1 MTELYNCPGPCPAV
15 QWPIIR
21 LLPMQHGGLMVSW
34 ELGGFV
40 RALLMI
46 HLFIS
51 FHFIYFFNSIF
62 NKWKSKS
69 LLDLSDHSN
78 DLLVLK
84 EWKDAFN
91 QIIAFARI
99 IPCATCSVI
108 IYTKPS
114 ELIGIREIKI
124 HVYAKRQRWTCTSW
138 PSFLLI
144 FRLLFIVSTQK

>member
-1 MTELYNCPGPCPAV
+1 
-15 QWPIIR
+15 
-21 LLPMQHGGLMVSW
+21 MQHGGLMVSW

-40 RALLMI
+40 RALIII
-46 HLFIS
+46 HLFIL

-78 DLLVLK
+78 DLFVLK

-99 IPCATCSVI
+99 IPCATRSVI
-108 IYTKPS
+108 SYTKSS
-114 ELIGIREIKI
+114 ELRHYLMHHATFFYWLTLDLLKWVFIR
-124 HVYAKRQRWTCTSW
+124 V
-138 PSFLLI
+138 
-144 FRLLFIVSTQK
+144 RLS

>member
-1 MTELYNCPGPCPAV
+1 MTLSYNCPGPWPAV
-15 QWPIIR
+15 QWPIIC
-21 LLPMQHGGLMVSW
+21 LLLMQHGGLMVSW

-40 RALLMI
+40 RALIII
-46 HLFIS
+46 HLFIL

-78 DLLVLK
+78 DLSVLK

-99 IPCATCSVI
+99 IPCATSSVI
-108 IYTKPS
+108 IYTKSS
-114 ELIGIREIKI
+114 ELRHYLMHHATFFYWLTLDLLKWVFIR
-124 HVYAKRQRWTCTSW
+124 V
-138 PSFLLI
+138 
-144 FRLLFIVSTQK
+144 RLS

>member
-1 MTELYNCPGPCPAV
+1 MTLSYNCPGPWPAV
-15 QWPIIR
+15 QWPIIC
-21 LLPMQHGGLMVSW
+21 LLLMQHGGLMVSW

-40 RALLMI
+40 RALIII
-46 HLFIS
+46 HLFIL

-78 DLLVLK
+78 DLFVLK

-99 IPCATCSVI
+99 IPCATRSVI
-108 IYTKPS
+108 IYTKSS
-114 ELIGIREIKI
+114 ELRHYLMHHVTFFYWLTLDLLKWVFIR
-124 HVYAKRQRWTCTSW
+124 V
-138 PSFLLI
+138 
-144 FRLLFIVSTQK
+144 RLS

>member
-1 MTELYNCPGPCPAV
+1 MTLSCNCPGPWPAV
-15 QWPIIR
+15 QWPIIC
-21 LLPMQHGGLMVSW
+21 LLLMQHGGLMVSW

-40 RALLMI
+40 RALIII
-46 HLFIS
+46 HLFIL

-78 DLLVLK
+78 DLFVLK

-99 IPCATCSVI
+99 IPCATSSVI
-108 IYTKPS
+108 IYTKSS
-114 ELIGIREIKI
+114 ELRHYLMHHATFFYWLTLDLLKWVFIR
-124 HVYAKRQRWTCTSW
+124 V
-138 PSFLLI
+138 
-144 FRLLFIVSTQK
+144 RLS

>member
-1 MTELYNCPGPCPAV
+1 MTLSYNCPGPWPAV
-15 QWPIIR
+15 QWPIIC
-21 LLPMQHGGLMVSW
+21 LLLMQHDGLMVSW

-40 RALLMI
+40 RALIII
-46 HLFIS
+46 HLFIL

-78 DLLVLK
+78 DLFVLK

-99 IPCATCSVI
+99 IPCATSSVI
-108 IYTKPS
+108 IYTKSS
-114 ELIGIREIKI
+114 ELRHYLMHHATFFYWLTLDLLKWVFIR
-124 HVYAKRQRWTCTSW
+124 V
-138 PSFLLI
+138 
-144 FRLLFIVSTQK
+144 RLS

>member
-1 MTELYNCPGPCPAV
+1 MTLSYNFPGPWPAV
-15 QWPIIR
+15 QWPIIC
-21 LLPMQHGGLMVSW
+21 LLLMQHGGLMVSW

-40 RALLMI
+40 RALIII
-46 HLFIS
+46 HLFIL

-78 DLLVLK
+78 DLFVLK

-99 IPCATCSVI
+99 IPCATSSVI
-108 IYTKPS
+108 IYTKSS
-114 ELIGIREIKI
+114 ELRHYLMHHATFFYWLTLDLLKWVFIR
-124 HVYAKRQRWTCTSW
+124 V
-138 PSFLLI
+138 
-144 FRLLFIVSTQK
+144 RLS

>member
-1 MTELYNCPGPCPAV
+1 MTLSYNSPGPWPAV
-15 QWPIIR
+15 QWPIIC
-21 LLPMQHGGLMVSW
+21 LLLMQHGGLMVSW

-40 RALLMI
+40 RALIII
-46 HLFIS
+46 HLFIL

-78 DLLVLK
+78 DLFVLK

-99 IPCATCSVI
+99 IPCATSSVI
-108 IYTKPS
+108 IYTKSS
-114 ELIGIREIKI
+114 ELRHYLMHHATFFYWLTLDLLKWVFIR
-124 HVYAKRQRWTCTSW
+124 VRLSW
-138 PSFLLI
+138 KVPA
-144 FRLLFIVSTQK
+144 VSNR

>member
-1 MTELYNCPGPCPAV
+1 MTLSCNCPGPWPAV
-15 QWPIIR
+15 QWPIIC
-21 LLPMQHGGLMVSW
+21 LLLMQHGGLTVSW

-40 RALLMI
+40 RALIII
-46 HLFIS
+46 HLFIL

-78 DLLVLK
+78 DLFVLK

-99 IPCATCSVI
+99 IPCATSSVI
-108 IYTKPS
+108 IYTKSS
-114 ELIGIREIKI
+114 ELRHYLMHHATFFYWLTLDLLKWVFIR
-124 HVYAKRQRWTCTSW
+124 V
-138 PSFLLI
+138 
-144 FRLLFIVSTQK
+144 RLS

>member
-1 MTELYNCPGPCPAV
+1 MTLSYNCPGPWPAV
-15 QWPIIR
+15 QWPIIC
-21 LLPMQHGGLMVSW
+21 LLLMQHGGLMVSW

-40 RALLMI
+40 RALIII
-46 HLFIS
+46 HLFIL

-78 DLLVLK
+78 ELFVLK

-99 IPCATCSVI
+99 IPCATSSVI
-108 IYTKPS
+108 IYTKSS
-114 ELIGIREIKI
+114 ELRHYLMHHVTFFYWLTLDLLKWVFIR
-124 HVYAKRQRWTCTSW
+124 V
-138 PSFLLI
+138 
-144 FRLLFIVSTQK
+144 RLS

>member
-1 MTELYNCPGPCPAV
+1 MTLSHNCPGPWPAV
-15 QWPIIR
+15 QWPIIC
-21 LLPMQHGGLMVSW
+21 LLLMQHGGLMFSW

-40 RALLMI
+40 RALIII
-46 HLFIS
+46 HLFIL

-78 DLLVLK
+78 DLSVLK

-99 IPCATCSVI
+99 IPCATSSVI
-108 IYTKPS
+108 IYTKSS
-114 ELIGIREIKI
+114 ELRHYLMHHATFFYWLTLDLLKWVFIR
-124 HVYAKRQRWTCTSW
+124 V
-138 PSFLLI
+138 
-144 FRLLFIVSTQK
+144 RLS

>member
-1 MTELYNCPGPCPAV
+1 MPLSYNCPGPWPAV
-15 QWPIIR
+15 QWPIIC
-21 LLPMQHGGLMVSW
+21 LLLMQHGGLMVSW

-40 RALLMI
+40 RALIII
-46 HLFIS
+46 HLFIL

-78 DLLVLK
+78 DLFVLK

-99 IPCATCSVI
+99 IPCATRSVI
-108 IYTKPS
+108 IYTKSS
-114 ELIGIREIKI
+114 ELRHYLMHHATFFYWLTLDLLKWVFIR
-124 HVYAKRQRWTCTSW
+124 V
-138 PSFLLI
+138 
-144 FRLLFIVSTQK
+144 RLS

>member
-1 MTELYNCPGPCPAV
+1 MTLSYNCPGSWLAV
-15 QWPIIR
+15 QWPIIC
-21 LLPMQHGGLMVSW
+21 LLLMQHGGLMVSW

-40 RALLMI
+40 RALIII
-46 HLFIS
+46 HLYIL

-78 DLLVLK
+78 DLFVLK

-99 IPCATCSVI
+99 IPCATSSVI
-108 IYTKPS
+108 IYTKSS
-114 ELIGIREIKI
+114 ELRHYLMHHATFFYWLTLDLLKWVFIR
-124 HVYAKRQRWTCTSW
+124 V
-138 PSFLLI
+138 
-144 FRLLFIVSTQK
+144 RLS

>member
-46 HLFIS
+46 HLFIL

-114 ELIGIREIKI
+114 ELRHYLMYHATFFYWLTLDLLKWVFIR
-124 HVYAKRQRWTCTSW
+124 V
-138 PSFLLI
+138 
-144 FRLLFIVSTQK
+144 RLS

>member
-1 MTELYNCPGPCPAV
+1 MTLSYNCPGPWPAV
-15 QWPIIR
+15 QWPIIC
-21 LLPMQHGGLMVSW
+21 LLLMQHDGLMVSW

-40 RALLMI
+40 RALIII
-46 HLFIS
+46 HLFIL

-78 DLLVLK
+78 DLFVLK

-99 IPCATCSVI
+99 IPCATSSVI
-108 IYTKPS
+108 IYTKSS
-114 ELIGIREIKI
+114 ELRHYLMHHATFFYWVTLDLLKWVFIR
-124 HVYAKRQRWTCTSW
+124 V
-138 PSFLLI
+138 
-144 FRLLFIVSTQK
+144 RLS

>member
-1 MTELYNCPGPCPAV
+1 MTLSYNGPGPWPAV
-15 QWPIIR
+15 QWPIIC
-21 LLPMQHGGLMVSW
+21 LLLMQHGGLMVSW

-40 RALLMI
+40 RALIII
-46 HLFIS
+46 HLFIL

-78 DLLVLK
+78 DLFVLK

-99 IPCATCSVI
+99 IPCATSSVI
-108 IYTKPS
+108 IYTKSS
-114 ELIGIREIKI
+114 ELRHYLMHHATFFYWLTLDLLKWVFIR
-124 HVYAKRQRWTCTSW
+124 V
-138 PSFLLI
+138 
-144 FRLLFIVSTQK
+144 RLS

>member
-1 MTELYNCPGPCPAV
+1 
-15 QWPIIR
+15 
-21 LLPMQHGGLMVSW
+21 MVSW

-40 RALLMI
+40 RALIII
-46 HLFIS
+46 HLFIL

-78 DLLVLK
+78 DLFVLK

-99 IPCATCSVI
+99 IPCATRSVI
-108 IYTKPS
+108 IYTKSS
-114 ELIGIREIKI
+114 ELRHYLMYHATFFYCLTLDLLKRVFIR
-124 HVYAKRQRWTCTSW
+124 V
-138 PSFLLI
+138 
-144 FRLLFIVSTQK
+144 RLS

>member
-1 MTELYNCPGPCPAV
+1 MTLSYNCPGSWPAV
-15 QWPIIR
+15 QWPIIC
-21 LLPMQHGGLMVSW
+21 LLLMQHGGLMVSW

-40 RALLMI
+40 RALIII
-46 HLFIS
+46 HLFIL

-78 DLLVLK
+78 DLFVLK

-99 IPCATCSVI
+99 IPCATSLVI
-108 IYTKPS
+108 IYTKSS
-114 ELIGIREIKI
+114 ELRHYLMHHATFFYWLTLDLLKWVFIR
-124 HVYAKRQRWTCTSW
+124 V
-138 PSFLLI
+138 
-144 FRLLFIVSTQK
+144 RLS

>member
-1 MTELYNCPGPCPAV
+1 MTLSYNSPGPWPAV
-15 QWPIIR
+15 QWPIIC
-21 LLPMQHGGLMVSW
+21 LLLMQHGGLMVSW

-40 RALLMI
+40 RTLIII
-46 HLFIS
+46 HLFIL

-78 DLLVLK
+78 DLFVLK

-99 IPCATCSVI
+99 IPCATSSVI
-108 IYTKPS
+108 IYTKSS
-114 ELIGIREIKI
+114 ELR
-124 HVYAKRQRWTCTSW
+124 HYLMHHAT
-138 PSFLLI
+138 F
-144 FRLLFIVSTQK
+144 FY